1 MSPLPECVATTL
13 LLYPVSAS
21 SLFRLRYHISPVNCH
36 ARSNSRTFTGSHWT
50 SPASGFWFTPNS
62 NTGNRALFALHP
74 DSNDLYLPVRWI
86 SLLLE
91 ANSLLPYYLV
101 FTSRLPVFRSLKTH
115 MNQWFLTGA
124 DFAPPAQRTFGNV
137 WGHCWLLKLGGRV
150 PHNWG
155 ETRGVSDVGG
165 GGAASHVRLMVHYSS
180 VCTLS
185 SFFHQSCGL
194 LKFNI
199 KNF

>member
-1 MSPLPECVATTL
+1 MPWTTL
-13 LLYPVSAS
+13 GPSPDLTEPLLPQAFDLPPIVILVTEHG
-21 SLFRLRYHISPVNCH
+21 SL
-36 ARSNSRTFTGSHWT
+36 
-50 SPASGFWFTPNS
+50 
-62 NTGNRALFALHP
+62 LHS
-74 DSNDLYLPVRWI
+74 DSNDLCLPVMWI
-86 SLLLE
+86 CLLLEVNSLLL
-91 ANSLLPYYLV
+91 YYLV
-101 FTSRLPVFRSLKTH
+101 FTSRLPVFRSLKSH

-124 DFAPPAQRTFGNV
+124 DFAPPAQRTFGNA